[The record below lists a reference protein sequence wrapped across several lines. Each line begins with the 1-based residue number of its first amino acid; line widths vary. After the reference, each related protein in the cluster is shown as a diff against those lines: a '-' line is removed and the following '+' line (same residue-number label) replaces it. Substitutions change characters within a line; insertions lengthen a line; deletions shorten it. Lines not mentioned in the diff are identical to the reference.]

1 MMITKKIAKDNVTIA
16 IAIAIVFHAKK
27 EKTYLAWVS
36 RDNSKREKPFQT
48 ERNEIILL

>member
-1 MMITKKIAKDNVTIA
+1 MMITKKIEKDNET

-27 EKTYLAWVS
+27 ENTYLAWVS

-48 ERNEIILL
+48 ERNEIILQ